1 MVLCIIPGCRVKSGN
16 KEGISLF
23 RIPIVVDKNG
33 ESYKQLTEDRRN
45 AWISQISR
53 DDTKW
58 KDILK
63 SERVCGRHF
72 VSGKHVLLWDR
83 YNVDWKPTLNLGKKD
98 YSKEPDLQAPA
109 AGADRAKDHDQARQS
124 LLEQQ
129 QREHEVARKQAAKH
143 CKLNES
149 GQQVSKIDFAAS
161 SGEERLESKSMTSEI
176 PDFQVQEP
184 PKKKGHHAN
193 RRTRTEQNKASSQTE
208 EFDYMFRPAG
218 YQAPDQ
224 EYFDSDVKVRFYTGL
239 PSYEVLMVVFE
250 HVSSHVSRKTQN
262 LSHFQEFVKVLIKL
276 RLNVPLQDLAYRFV
290 VSVTTVSRIFS
301 FWMVV
306 MDVRLKFMISW
317 PEREQLWKT
326 MPMCFQYAFGK
337 KVTVVIDCFEVFIE
351 HPSNLLARAQTF
363 STYKHHN
370 TIKVLIGIPP
380 QGNISFVSEAWGGR
394 TSDKYLTENCDF
406 LEFLVP
412 GDMVMADRGFTISE
426 QEG

>member
-1 MVLCIIPGCRVKSGN
+1 MVLCIISGCRVKSGN

-72 VSGKHVLLWDR
+72 VSGKPALLWDR

-98 YSKEPDLQAPA
+98 YSKEHDLQAA
-109 AGADRAKDHDQARQS
+109 AARADRAKDRDQARQS

-129 QREHEVARKQAAKH
+129 QRE
-143 CKLNES
+143 L
-149 GQQVSKIDFAAS
+149 DFAAS
-161 SGEERLESKSMTSEI
+161 SGEERLESESMTSEI

-184 PKKKGHHAN
+184 PEKEATTQTEGP
-193 RRTRTEQNKASSQTE
+193 EQNEASSQTE

-239 PSYEVLMVVFE
+239 PSYEVLMVVSE

-262 LSHFQEFVKVLIKL
+262 LSHFQEFVMVLIKL
-276 RLNVPLQDLAYRFV
+276 RLNVPLQDLAYN
-290 VSVTTVSRIFS
+290 S
-301 FWMVV
+301 F
-306 MDVRLKFMISW
+306 K
-317 PEREQLWKT
+317 
-326 MPMCFQYAFGK
+326 
-337 KVTVVIDCFEVFIE
+337 
-351 HPSNLLARAQTF
+351 
-363 STYKHHN
+363 
-370 TIKVLIGIPP
+370 
-380 QGNISFVSEAWGGR
+380 
-394 TSDKYLTENCDF
+394 DF
-406 LEFLVP
+406 LILD
-412 GDMVMADRGFTISE
+412 GCHGR
-426 QEG
+426 